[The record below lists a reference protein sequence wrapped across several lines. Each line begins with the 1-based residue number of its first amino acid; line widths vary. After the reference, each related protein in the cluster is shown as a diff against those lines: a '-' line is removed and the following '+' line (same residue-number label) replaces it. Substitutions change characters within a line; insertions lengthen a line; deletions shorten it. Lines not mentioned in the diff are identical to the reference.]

1 MFKYINMI
9 PQKTSTKISKKIE
22 TDFEKSKKF
31 KFILTFIGSL
41 IYGVGGLTSIG
52 INQFSVYITSYFY
65 HNNVSINMQYGNLV
79 APIILFSNS
88 LSSPLGGYFEK
99 KFGFYKTLIFSNL
112 LMELILFI
120 FINQMNI
127 FFSLILLILLGMVGG
142 IGMRIPG
149 KNLVSYYPKKAGI
162 LSSFM
167 TSSFITTA
175 IIINIIGEK
184 IMNPEKYT
192 LEKGEEFYPL
202 NISKNY
208 IKFYK
213 YFLCINP
220 LLLILSLLLIKKY
233 DNKEDKLIDSQPKIS
248 KNKKIK
254 EENYK
259 KNIKAVIKNKR
270 IWIIIGV
277 VIMGPFV
284 LGFSRNT
291 FRVYGALVSMSGV
304 VLMYSQLLM
313 GFSSVFIFPIWG
325 FINDKYN
332 YKIIIK
338 IIIIGCIFQALI
350 LSIFI
355 KINII
360 YLIAVIIGSVFF
372 SGFTTTTNLHILKVY
387 GIAYSI
393 EIGGII
399 NIFASL
405 ANILSGILSFIIS
418 KYYHNGEE
426 LQYAYR
432 YIYILGFF
440 ICCAGF
446 LLAINESEDKFN
458 YPCAINDIKEDEE
471 YSYVNN
477 SEINEKES
485 NEIELENTTQTI

>member
-1 MFKYINMI
+1 MI

-142 IGMRIPG
+142 IGMGIPG

-202 NISKNY
+202 NISKN
-208 IKFYK
+208 
-213 YFLCINP
+213 
-220 LLLILSLLLIKKY
+220 
-233 DNKEDKLIDSQPKIS
+233 
-248 KNKKIK
+248 
-254 EENYK
+254 
-259 KNIKAVIKNKR
+259 
-270 IWIIIGV
+270 
-277 VIMGPFV
+277 
-284 LGFSRNT
+284 
-291 FRVYGALVSMSGV
+291 
-304 VLMYSQLLM
+304 
-313 GFSSVFIFPIWG
+313 
-325 FINDKYN
+325 
-332 YKIIIK
+332 
-338 IIIIGCIFQALI
+338 
-350 LSIFI
+350 
-355 KINII
+355 
-360 YLIAVIIGSVFF
+360 
-372 SGFTTTTNLHILKVY
+372 
-387 GIAYSI
+387 
-393 EIGGII
+393 
-399 NIFASL
+399 
-405 ANILSGILSFIIS
+405 
-418 KYYHNGEE
+418 
-426 LQYAYR
+426 
-432 YIYILGFF
+432 
-440 ICCAGF
+440 
-446 LLAINESEDKFN
+446 
-458 YPCAINDIKEDEE
+458 
-471 YSYVNN
+471 
-477 SEINEKES
+477 
-485 NEIELENTTQTI
+485 